1 MCSAENV
8 EAMKMASHIIAHC
21 EFSAPLGPRGHAMID
36 QSAQL
41 DHKSVIPY
49 SKIVAV
55 DCHPVV

>member
-21 EFSAPLGPRGHAMID
+21 EFSAPLGPRHAMID

-41 DHKSVIPY
+41 DHKPVIPY
-49 SKIVAV
+49 SKIAAV
-55 DCHPVV
+55 VGHQVF